1 MKWNNWCT
9 WPNWE
14 DFSEK
19 TGAPPIFL
27 KQDRGETCRKKK
39 TQRRIY
45 PSSISRV
52 TAMAPFF
59 EYPQEFHTVPLSR
72 WHVGSPFSQARWLVS
87 FARSPYAKGSL
98 VPLDLAPTAG
108 STRCHREC
116 FAETKGFL
124 ETKGQ
129 PWCIGFCRFFK
140 LRFLVALIFS
150 LGEIKI
156 DRFFFGEVTI

>member
-39 TQRRIY
+39 QRRIY

-52 TAMAPFF
+52 TAMAPNFW
-59 EYPQEFHTVPLSR
+59 VPPRISYSTTFTL
-72 WHVGSPFSQARWLVS
+72 ARWLSV
-87 FARSPYAKGSL
+87 FTGTLARQFRQVTICQRIPGSL
-98 VPLDLAPTAG
+98 GPGTTAG

-129 PWCIGFCRFFK
+129 AWCIGFCRFFK